1 MNQFEFIEAVLTN
14 PNNRAILDRLPEL
27 GAPDAWLV
35 SGAIFQTVWNAIT
48 GQPPTYGI
56 KDYDIFY
63 FDPDPSWAAED
74 SVIKRADALFADLGI
89 AVEIRN
95 QGRVHVW
102 YKEKFGTDYP
112 KLSKATDG
120 IDRFLCDCA
129 MIGMR
134 PARESAYSV
143 YAPRGHADITG
154 MVVRPNQVPNFHPD
168 RYLEKAA
175 RWRDV
180 WPEITILPP

>member
-1 MNQFEFIEAVLTN
+1 MNQFELVQAALSN
-14 PNNRAILDRLPEL
+14 PNSRAILDRLPKL

-35 SGAIFQTVWNAIT
+35 SGAIFQPVWNAIT
-48 GQPPTYGI
+48 GRPPTHGI

-63 FDPDPSWAAED
+63 FDPDPSWEAED
-74 SVIKRADALFADLGI
+74 AVIKRADALFADLGI
-89 AVEIRN
+89 EIEVRN
-95 QGRVHVW
+95 QGRVHIW
-102 YKEKFGTDYP
+102 YQEKFGTPYP
-112 KLSKATDG
+112 ALSKATDG

-134 PARESAYSV
+134 PARKNTYGV
-143 YAPRGHADITG
+143 YAPRGHGDVADMI
-154 MVVRPNQVPNFHPD
+154 VRPNRMPNFHPD

-175 RWRDV
+175 RWKAL